1 MALAL
6 VESGISFAVVIR
18 LVFSLAS
25 QTLYL
30 PAGGRKGLVLLAR
43 PFTYPQVEGK
53 GLVIVNTMFRSLPHE
68 SWGTIL

>member
-6 VESGISFAVVIR
+6 VESGIRFAVESR

-25 QTLYL
+25 QTYHL
-30 PAGGRKGLVLLAR
+30 PTGRRKCLVSLAR
-43 PFTYPQVEGK
+43 PFTYPHGEEK
-53 GLVIVNTMFRSLPHE
+53 GLVIVHTMFRFLPHE